1 MVPGYKCFLRRR
13 VILTQVPDNL
23 KNKQTKPFPKLTN
36 FTIKQ
41 HKNDFPTDLMICR
54 SLDFLRSHIW
64 KTFPFYKTT
73 KSTTFPKG
81 KNQPRNEKSFQ
92 YNRIWLQMME
102 AHSSLTAT
110 ERMQQLF
117 PCLLIPLIHA
127 MFSLSSLCSCAS
139 PRELAQ
145 TAKPAEGIKA
155 KEEGKGRV
163 FFQINKLNQPMRKL
177 WQWAQDLRVQTED
190 SRTKK
195 KVGWKQ
201 DHPFTYQEQPDLLNS
216 TL

>member
-1 MVPGYKCFLRRR
+1 
-13 VILTQVPDNL
+13 
-23 KNKQTKPFPKLTN
+23 
-36 FTIKQ
+36 
-41 HKNDFPTDLMICR
+41 MICR
-54 SLDFLRSHIW
+54 GLDFLRSHIW

-102 AHSSLTAT
+102 VHSSLTAT

-117 PCLLIPLIHA
+117 PCLLIPRIHA

-145 TAKPAEGIKA
+145 TAKPAESIKA

-163 FFQINKLNQPMRKL
+163 FSQINKLNQPMRKL

-195 KVGWKQ
+195 SGMEAGP
-201 DHPFTYQEQPDLLNS
+201 PFHIPRTTRPVELYSLTDPTDWWGKSVFIQRKSYLRVAFNHAMSFLEVLHWA
-216 TL
+216 

>member
-13 VILTQVPDNL
+13 VILTQVSDNL

-81 KNQPRNEKSFQ
+81 KKPTQKWKIFPIQQDMATDDGSTQFFNCHWKDAAAFPLPTHPSDPCYVLTVFLVLLCFSTWTGPNHKASWKHQGERRGGRKSF
-92 YNRIWLQMME
+92 L
-102 AHSSLTAT
+102 
-110 ERMQQLF
+110 
-117 PCLLIPLIHA
+117 
-127 MFSLSSLCSCAS
+127 
-139 PRELAQ
+139 
-145 TAKPAEGIKA
+145 
-155 KEEGKGRV
+155 
-163 FFQINKLNQPMRKL
+163 
-177 WQWAQDLRVQTED
+177 
-190 SRTKK
+190 
-195 KVGWKQ
+195 
-201 DHPFTYQEQPDLLNS
+201 PD
-216 TL
+216 